1 MKLSELK
8 SKLESIS
15 KVEFVFQNGKSIPNH
30 FHVTEIGEVNKN
42 FIDCGGIKRN
52 ESTINFQLWTTDDFN
67 HLLSAEKLKSIIEL
81 SEKELSL
88 KDDEIEVEYQS
99 ETIGKYSLDFNEGKF
114 VLVPTQTECLSL
126 DSCVIPTEKLNSNQ
140 CKPGSGCC

>member
-15 KVEFVFQNGKSIPNH
+15 KIEFVLQNGESIPNH

-42 FIDCGGIKRN
+42 FIDCGGIKRR
-52 ESTINFQLWTTDDFN
+52 ESVISFQLWTTDDFN

-81 SEKELSL
+81 SEKELLL
-88 KDDEIEVEYQS
+88 KDYEIEVEYQS
-99 ETIGKYSLDFNEGKF
+99 ETIGKYNLDFNEGKF
-114 VLVPTQTECLSL
+114 VLVPTKTECLSL
-126 DSCVIPTEKLNSNQ
+126 ESCVVPTEKLNINQ
-140 CKPGSGCC
+140 CAPSSGCC